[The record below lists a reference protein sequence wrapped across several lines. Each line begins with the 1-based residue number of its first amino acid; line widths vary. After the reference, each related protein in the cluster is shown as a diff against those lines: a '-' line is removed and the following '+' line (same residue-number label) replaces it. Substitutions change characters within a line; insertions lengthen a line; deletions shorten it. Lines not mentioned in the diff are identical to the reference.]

1 MERKHTFLIL
11 VAIPAA
17 LLPLSG
23 VAADNTAPPAK
34 PPVIRAPLAPPPIND
49 LSRAYEF
56 RTRLSGDPQCQR
68 FATDADAVFLQGG
81 LDDTQKISRLK
92 AIAAAAG
99 VNGCLA
105 PATAY

>member
-1 MERKHTFLIL
+1 MERKYTFLIL
-11 VAIPAA
+11 VAIPAV

-23 VAADNTAPPAK
+23 IAADNTAPPAK

-68 FATDADAVFLQGG
+68 FATDADTAFLQGEP
-81 LDDTQKISRLK
+81 DDKQKISRLK
-92 AIAAAAG
+92 AIEAAARST
-99 VNGCLA
+99 NCLT